1 MSCFDLPPRSRGV
14 SKYRPIQTSLEEI
27 GAQGRKGSRNP
38 GASRSSPVANVSCSF
53 AAKVRSTWRGGWGP
67 VITLSC
73 GAGGGR
79 VTHGKKKD
87 GEMGT
92 NSRLN
97 SPPPLPPQVIP
108 ALRYHPKKDHF

>member
-27 GAQGRKGSRNP
+27 GVQGRKGSGNP

-53 AAKVRSTWRGGWGP
+53 AAKVRSAWRGGWGP
-67 VITLSC
+67 VITLPC

-79 VTHGKKKD
+79 VTHGKKRTGKWERIRD
-87 GEMGT
+87 
-92 NSRLN
+92 
-97 SPPPLPPQVIP
+97 
-108 ALRYHPKKDHF
+108 